1 MAFSYAN
8 NSVFLLLCLCLTF
21 STIAFGGNF
30 DTDFNILFGEKRAN
44 VQDGGNCMT
53 LTMDKYSGSGIGT
66 KNEYLF
72 GRFDMQIKL
81 VPGHSAGTVTA
92 YYLSSQGTHHDEIDM
107 EFLGNL
113 SGDPYILST
122 NLYANG
128 IGGRE
133 VQFYL
138 WFDPTKDFHTYSIDW
153 NPHRII
159 ILVDNIPIRVIHN
172 RENVGVAFPT
182 RQPMK
187 LYTTLWNGD
196 SWATRG
202 GQVKIDWSKAP
213 FTAGFRNFNANACI
227 PTPSNN
233 CLGFNGGEN
242 KGLSDETRKKLKEIY
257 SKLIVYDYCRDF
269 IRFSRGLPYEC
280 HNRLT
285 DHPDEY

>member
-1 MAFSYAN
+1 MASSYAN
-8 NSVFLLLCLCLTF
+8 NSVFLLLCLGLTF
-21 STIAFGGNF
+21 STTAFGGNF
-30 DTDFNILFGEKRAN
+30 NTDFNILFGDKMAN
-44 VQDGGNCMT
+44 IQDNGNSMT
-53 LTMDKYSGSGIGT
+53 LTMDEYSGSGIGT
-66 KNEYLF
+66 NNEYLF

-81 VPGHSAGTVTA
+81 VPGNSAGTVTA
-92 YYLSSQGTHHDEIDM
+92 FYLSSQGSHHDEIDM

-128 IGGRE
+128 NGGRE

-153 NPHRII
+153 NPQRII
-159 ILVDNIPIRVIHN
+159 
-172 RENVGVAFPT
+172 
-182 RQPMK
+182 
-187 LYTTLWNGD
+187 
-196 SWATRG
+196 
-202 GQVKIDWSKAP
+202 
-213 FTAGFRNFNANACI
+213 
-227 PTPSNN
+227 PSNN
-233 CLGFNGGEN
+233 CLGFNGGED
-242 KGLSDETRKKLKEIY
+242 KGLSGETRKKLKEIY